1 MAGAG
6 YKLFNTG
13 DVLTAAQVNTYL
25 QEQTVMVFANSTA
38 RTTALSGVLAE
49 GMVSYLQD
57 TNAVEVYNGSAW
69 VGVSG
74 AGDVTEVQAGTG
86 ISVASGTGPIPV
98 VTNTMATEITAAGD
112 IVVGTGSGTFDNL
125 PIGSTGQV
133 LTADTTVSPYK
144 VKWASAA
151 SGGGY
156 TQLATSTPSSATT
169 VSFTSISG
177 SYKHLLVTWSE
188 LYNDSHGGHGWGVRL
203 NNDSGSNYAMAGV
216 RFNFSSPTKQ
226 AQAENYTAADMF
238 YGDYVMAPIGNASNS
253 TWNKTSN
260 GFFIIYDYANTSY
273 KKVVN
278 WGAYNWNNSDS
289 GINAPVMIN
298 GIYNSNSAI
307 TRLDFIRSSS
317 QTLNGGIIRLYGVS

>member
-1 MAGAG
+1 
-6 YKLFNTG
+6 
-13 DVLTAAQVNTYL
+13 
-25 QEQTVMVFANSTA
+25 
-38 RTTALSGVLAE
+38 
-49 GMVSYLQD
+49 
-57 TNAVEVYNGSAW
+57 
-69 VGVSG
+69 
-74 AGDVTEVQAGTG
+74 
-86 ISVASGTGPIPV
+86 
-98 VTNTMATEITAAGD
+98 VTNTVATTFDAKGD
-112 IVVGTGSGTFDNL
+112 LIVGTG
-125 PIGSTGQV
+125 
-133 LTADTTVSPYK
+133 ADTFAKLTVGTNGHTLVADSAETTGL
-144 VKWASAA
+144 KWAAA
-151 SGGGY
+151 ATGGGY
-156 TQLATSTPSSATT
+156 TELATSTPSSATT

>member
-1 MAGAG
+1 MANTTNFNWETPDDTDLVKDGAAAIRTLG
-6 YKLFNTG
+6 NSIDTSFVDLKGGTTGQILSKASNTDLDYTWVANDQG
-13 DVLTAAQVNTYL
+13 DI
-25 QEQTVMVFANSTA
+25 
-38 RTTALSGVLAE
+38 
-49 GMVSYLQD
+49 
-57 TNAVEVYNGSAW
+57 
-69 VGVSG
+69 
-74 AGDVTEVQAGTG
+74 TEVQAGTG

-98 VTNTMATEITAAGD
+98 VTNTVATTFDAKGD
-112 IVVGTGSGTFDNL
+112 LIVGTG
-125 PIGSTGQV
+125 
-133 LTADTTVSPYK
+133 ADTFAKLTVGTNGHTLVADSAETTGL
-144 VKWASAA
+144 KWAAA
-151 SGGGY
+151 ATGGGY
-156 TQLATSTPSSATT
+156 TELATSTPSSATT